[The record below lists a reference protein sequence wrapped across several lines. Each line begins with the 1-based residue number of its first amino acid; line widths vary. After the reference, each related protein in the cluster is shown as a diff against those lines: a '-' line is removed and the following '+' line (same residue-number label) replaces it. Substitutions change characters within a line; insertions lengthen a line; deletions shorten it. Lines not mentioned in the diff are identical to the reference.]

1 MYSFFCTPMVPEEI
15 LRQFLCMFA
24 FHTIYCLHICNMCIF
39 LFFGTVN
46 ANGILRA
53 QTYITHKKHGILVC
67 TDVSYYIIYIYI
79 IYTYIVCVFMV
90 VVHLCE

>member
-1 MYSFFCTPMVPEEI
+1 MHVCLSYNI
-15 LRQFLCMFA
+15 LLAYMQYV
-24 FHTIYCLHICNMCIF
+24 HF

-67 TDVSYYIIYIYI
+67 TDVSYYIIYIYN
-79 IYTYIVCVFMV
+79 IYIYSVCVHGGSAFM
-90 VVHLCE
+90 